1 MKKKKKKKKKRKE
14 KKRKQTYK
22 KRMLSYKAILQLF
35 RMLSK
40 VNNINTWSFGAVRI
54 DFFFFSCGTF

>member
-1 MKKKKKKKKKRKE
+1 
-14 KKRKQTYK
+14 
-22 KRMLSYKAILQLF
+22 MLSYKAILQLF